1 MLEFLKNL
9 FASGLF
15 IPHGH
20 CYLWKPELVWLHIVS
35 DALIALAY
43 YSIPITLVY
52 FVRKRHDV
60 PFHWIFWLF
69 GAFIVA
75 CGTTHLMEIWT
86 LWHPTYWLS
95 GSIKAITAIV
105 SVYTAFELVSLV
117 PQALALPS
125 PAQMEATNREL
136 LHQITERQRAEDSL
150 QKANDELEIR
160 VRNRT
165 AELTLANEGL
175 KSEITS
181 RKQAEKALNARVHQQ
196 AAVAKLGQLALAET
210 DLFTL
215 MDEAVALVAQS
226 IEVDYCLVLELLP
239 DGDAMLM
246 KAGVGWQEGLVG
258 QAIVSPDLNS
268 QAGYTLHC
276 DEPVI
281 VEDLGTETRF
291 NVSSILREHN
301 AISGL
306 SVIIR
311 GQNSPYGVLS
321 GHTIKQRTFTQ
332 DDIYFLQAVANVL
345 ATAIER
351 KHAEQALQ
359 ASLKEL
365 ADIKFALDES
375 SIVAIADHKGTIT
388 YVNDKFCEISKYCR
402 EELLGQNHRII
413 NSGYHPYEFFQ
424 QMWATITDGRVWKS
438 EIKNRAKDGTFYW
451 VDTTIV
457 PVLNTEGKPYQYVAI
472 RNDITARKRAEEA
485 LRKAKG
491 ELEMRV
497 VERTAELVSVNE
509 RLRIELE
516 ERKQAEVA
524 LQQSQERYRA
534 IVEDQTELI
543 TRFQPDGTLTFINE
557 AFCRYYGQSRSR
569 VIGNRYEPFIFPED
583 LEKINQL
590 LDSLNL
596 ENPVGTL
603 EHRVVVA
610 EEIRWMQWIN
620 RAIFDEQGHFVEFQS
635 VGRDITERKQAEKA
649 LERLSRQNE
658 LILNSVGEGLCGLD
672 LAGNITFVNPAAAK
686 LLGYQVT
693 ELIGQSISL
702 ILPHSK
708 ADGTFY
714 PFEASPISASLRDGT
729 AHQVTDEAFW
739 RKNSSSFPVEYVST
753 PIREQGVIVG
763 AVVTFKDITERQLV
777 ERMKDEFVSVVSHEL
792 RTPLTSIHGSLVMLN
807 SGLLSVES
815 ERGKRLLEIA
825 VDSTDRLVRLINDIL
840 DIERIESGKVTMA
853 NSECDAAELMTEAA
867 NVMQA
872 MAERN
877 GVTLAVEAVSARL
890 WADPD
895 RIIQTLTNLLSNA
908 IKFSHTGGTVCLT
921 AEVENGDKGDSWRQ
935 GGQGSDS
942 SSPPS
947 PLSPHSLSST
957 PYITFQVK
965 DQGRGIPADKLETV
979 FERFQ
984 QVDASDSRHHDGTG
998 LGLAICR
1005 SIVQQHGGR
1014 IWVESTLGEGSTFYF
1029 TLPTLPEEP
1038 TPSVA
1043 ASNHPLV
1050 LVCDDDPSCR
1060 TVLQTLLEARNYQVV
1075 PVASGQEVVE
1085 QAVALQPDVILLD
1098 LLMPQMNGWEVMA
1111 VLKERA
1117 DTKEIPIVICS
1128 VCSQTESNL
1137 PDGSF
1142 VDWVDKPLDEGALF
1156 SSLRQALATPSKQVR
1171 VLVVEDDTNL
1181 AQLLITLF
1189 ERHEIET
1196 FHAQTGR
1203 EAIRL
1208 SQQLQPDL
1216 LILDLVLPDGDGF
1229 AVVEWLSQHNCLHS
1243 VPLVV
1248 YSAQELDDSER
1259 NRLKL
1264 GQTEFL
1270 TKSRVTMQ
1278 EFEQRVMELLQG
1290 MTQKRR
1296 QDGSDDNQTNF
1307 GN

>member
-1 MLEFLKNL
+1 MFEFFKNI
-9 FASGLF
+9 FASELF

-20 CYLWKPELVWLHIVS
+20 CYLWKPELVGLHIVS
-35 DALIALAY
+35 DSLIALAY

-52 FVRKRHDV
+52 FVRKRQDV

-69 GAFIVA
+69 GTFIIA

-95 GSIKAITAIV
+95 GSLKAITAIA
-105 SVYTAFELVSLV
+105 SVYTAFKLVSLV

-125 PAQMEATNREL
+125 PGQMETTNQEL
-136 LHQITERQRAEDSL
+136 QHQIAERQRAEDSL
-150 QKANDELEIR
+150 QKAYDELEVR

-165 AELTLANEGL
+165 AELTVANEEL
-175 KSEITS
+175 KTEITS
-181 RKQAEKALNARVHQQ
+181 R
-196 AAVAKLGQLALAET
+196 
-210 DLFTL
+210 
-215 MDEAVALVAQS
+215 
-226 IEVDYCLVLELLP
+226 
-239 DGDAMLM
+239 
-246 KAGVGWQEGLVG
+246 
-258 QAIVSPDLNS
+258 
-268 QAGYTLHC
+268 
-276 DEPVI
+276 
-281 VEDLGTETRF
+281 
-291 NVSSILREHN
+291 
-301 AISGL
+301 
-306 SVIIR
+306 
-311 GQNSPYGVLS
+311 
-321 GHTIKQRTFTQ
+321 QR
-332 DDIYFLQAVANVL
+332 
-345 ATAIER
+345 
-351 KHAEQALQ
+351 AEQELQ
-359 ASLKEL
+359 QSLKEL

-375 SIVAIADHKGTIT
+375 SIVAIADCKGTIN
-388 YVNDKFCEISKYCR
+388 YVNDKFCEISQYSR

-413 NSGYHPYEFFQ
+413 NSGYHPKEFFQ
-424 QMWATITDGRVWKS
+424 QMWATITSGRVWKS

-457 PVLNTEGKPYQYVAI
+457 PVLNCEGKPYQYVAI
-472 RNDITARKRAEEA
+472 RNDITARKQAEEA
-485 LRKAKG
+485 LRKAKD

-497 VERTAELVSVNE
+497 AERTAELVSVNE

-516 ERKQAEVA
+516 ERKQAEAA

-543 TRFQPDGTLTFINE
+543 VRFQPDGTLTFVNE
-557 AFCRYYGQSRSR
+557 AYCRYFGQSRSEL
-569 VIGNRYEPFIFPED
+569 IGNRYKHFIFPED
-583 LEKINQL
+583 LEKIKQL

-596 ENPVGTL
+596 ENPVGTV

-610 EEIRWMQWIN
+610 GEVRWMQWTN
-620 RAIFDEQGHFVEFQS
+620 RAIFDEQGQFVEFQAA
-635 VGRDITERKQAEKA
+635 GRDITERKQAQRA
-649 LERLSRQNE
+649 MERLSRQNE

-672 LAGNITFVNPAAAK
+672 LQGNITFVNPAAVR
-686 LLGYQVT
+686 LLGYEVE

-702 ILPHSK
+702 ILSHSK
-708 ADGTFY
+708 ADGTPY
-714 PFEASPISASLRDGT
+714 PFEASPICASLRDGT
-729 AHQVTDEAFW
+729 VHQVTDETFC
-739 RKNSSSFPVEYVST
+739 RKDGASFPVEYVST
-753 PIREQGVIVG
+753 PIQEQGVIVG

-777 ERMKDEFVSVVSHEL
+777 ERMKDEFISVVSHEL

-853 NSECDAAELMTEAA
+853 KEDCDAAELMTDTVE
-867 NVMQA
+867 VMQA
-872 MAERN
+872 MAERY
-877 GVTLAVEAVSARL
+877 GVTLSVEPVSARL

-908 IKFSHTGGTVCLT
+908 IKFSHAGGTVWLT
-921 AEVENGDKGDSWRQ
+921 AELGNPEE
-935 GGQGSDS
+935 S
-942 SSPPS
+942 SSLPT
-947 PLSPHSLSST
+947 PHSLSST

-965 DQGRGIPADKLETV
+965 DQGRGIPADKLETI

-1005 SIVQQHGGR
+1005 SIVQQHGGH
-1014 IWVESTLGEGSTFYF
+1014 IWAESTVGEGSTFYF
-1029 TLPTLPEEP
+1029 TLPILREELSSP
-1038 TPSVA
+1038 ASD
-1043 ASNHPLV
+1043 SNHPLV

-1060 TVLQTLLEARNYQVV
+1060 TVLQNLLEAQNYQVV
-1075 PVASGQEVVE
+1075 PVASGQEAVE
-1085 QAVALQPDVILLD
+1085 QAAALQPNVILLD
-1098 LLMPQMNGWEVMA
+1098 LLMPGMNGWEVMA
-1111 VLKERA
+1111 LLKERA

-1156 SSLRQALATPSKQVR
+1156 CSLKQALAKPCKQLR
-1171 VLVVEDDTNL
+1171 ILIVEDDTNL
-1181 AQLLITLF
+1181 AQVLITLF

-1203 EAIRL
+1203 EAIQL
-1208 SQQLQPDL
+1208 SQQLKPDL

-1248 YSAQELDDSER
+1248 YSAQELDNSER
-1259 NRLKL
+1259 NRLRL
-1264 GQTEFL
+1264 GQTQFL
-1270 TKSRVTMQ
+1270 TKSRVTMP

-1290 MTQKRR
+1290 ITQNRR
-1296 QDGSDDNQTNF
+1296 QDGSNDNQTNF
-1307 GN
+1307 GD

>member
-1 MLEFLKNL
+1 VFDLLKNL
-9 FASGLF
+9 FASELF

-20 CYLWKPELVWLHIVS
+20 CYLWKPELVGLHIVS
-35 DALIALAY
+35 DSLIALAY

-52 FVRKRHDV
+52 FVRKRHDI

-69 GAFIVA
+69 GTFIVA
-75 CGTTHLMEIWT
+75 CGTTHLIEIWT

-95 GSIKAITAIV
+95 SSLKAITAIA

-125 PAQMEATNREL
+125 PGQMEATNQEL
-136 LHQITERQRAEDSL
+136 QHQITERQRAEDSL
-150 QKANDELEIR
+150 QKAYADLEIR
-160 VRNRT
+160 VRTRT
-165 AELTLANEGL
+165 AELTVANEEL
-175 KSEITS
+175 KTEITS
-181 RKQAEKALNARVHQQ
+181 R
-196 AAVAKLGQLALAET
+196 
-210 DLFTL
+210 
-215 MDEAVALVAQS
+215 
-226 IEVDYCLVLELLP
+226 
-239 DGDAMLM
+239 
-246 KAGVGWQEGLVG
+246 
-258 QAIVSPDLNS
+258 
-268 QAGYTLHC
+268 
-276 DEPVI
+276 
-281 VEDLGTETRF
+281 
-291 NVSSILREHN
+291 
-301 AISGL
+301 
-306 SVIIR
+306 
-311 GQNSPYGVLS
+311 
-321 GHTIKQRTFTQ
+321 QR
-332 DDIYFLQAVANVL
+332 
-345 ATAIER
+345 
-351 KHAEQALQ
+351 AEQELQ
-359 ASLKEL
+359 QSLKEL

-375 SIVAIADHKGTIT
+375 SIVAIADCKGTIN
-388 YVNDKFCEISKYCR
+388 YVNDKFCEISKYSR

-413 NSGYHPYEFFQ
+413 NSGYHPQEFFQ
-424 QMWATITDGRVWKS
+424 QMWATITNGRVWKG

-457 PVLNTEGKPYQYVAI
+457 PVLNCEGKPYQYVAI
-472 RNDITARKRAEEA
+472 RNDITARKQAEAA

-497 VERTAELVSVNE
+497 AERTAELVSVNA

-516 ERKQAEVA
+516 ERKQAEAA
-524 LQQSQERYRA
+524 LRQSQERYRA

-543 TRFQPDGTLTFINE
+543 ARFQPDGMLTFINE
-557 AFCRYYGQSRSR
+557 AYCRYFGQSRSEL
-569 VIGNRYEPFIFPED
+569 IGNRYKHFIFPED
-583 LEKINQL
+583 LEKIKQL
-590 LDSLNL
+590 LNSLNL
-596 ENPVGTL
+596 ENPVGTV

-610 EEIRWMQWIN
+610 GEVRWMQWIN
-620 RAIFDEQGHFVEFQS
+620 RAIFDEQGQFIEFQS
-635 VGRDITERKQAEKA
+635 AGRDITERKQSQKA

-672 LAGNITFVNPAAAK
+672 LAGNITFVNPAAVR

-702 ILPHSK
+702 ILSHSK
-708 ADGTFY
+708 ADGTPY
-714 PFEASPISASLRDGT
+714 PFEASPICASLRDGT
-729 AHQVTDEAFW
+729 VHQVTDEAFW
-739 RKNSSSFPVEYVST
+739 RKDGANFPVEYVST
-753 PIREQGVIVG
+753 PIQEQGVIMG

-777 ERMKDEFVSVVSHEL
+777 ERMKDEFISVVSHEL

-853 NSECDAAELMTEAA
+853 KEDCDTAELMTDTAE
-867 NVMQA
+867 VMQA
-872 MAERN
+872 MAERY
-877 GVTLAVEAVSARL
+877 GVTLTVEPVSARL

-908 IKFSHTGGTVCLT
+908 IKFSPAGGTVWLS
-921 AEVENGDKGDSWRQ
+921 AEVGNGDKEDSWRQ

-942 SSPPS
+942 SSVPSPLSSPS
-947 PLSPHSLSST
+947 PLSPHSSPST

-965 DQGRGIPADKLETV
+965 DQGRGIPADKLETI

-1005 SIVQQHGGR
+1005 SIVQQHGGD
-1014 IWVESTLGEGSTFYF
+1014 IWAESAVGEGSTFYF
-1029 TLPTLPEEP
+1029 TLPILREELSSP
-1038 TPSVA
+1038 
-1043 ASNHPLV
+1043 ASDSNQPLV

-1060 TVLQTLLEARNYQVV
+1060 TVLQNLLEAQNYQVV
-1075 PVASGQEVVE
+1075 PVASGQEAVE
-1085 QAVALQPDVILLD
+1085 QAAALQPNVILLD
-1098 LLMPQMNGWEVMA
+1098 LLMPGMNGWEVMA
-1111 VLKERA
+1111 LLKERA

-1128 VCSQTESNL
+1128 VCSETESNL

-1156 SSLRQALATPSKQVR
+1156 CSLKQALATPSKQIR
-1171 VLVVEDDTNL
+1171 ILIVEDDANL
-1181 AQLLITLF
+1181 AQVLITLF

-1203 EAIRL
+1203 EAIQL
-1208 SQQLQPDL
+1208 SQQLKPDL

-1248 YSAQELDDSER
+1248 YSAQELDNSER
-1259 NRLKL
+1259 NRLRL

-1290 MTQKRR
+1290 ITQNRR

-1307 GN
+1307 GH

>member
-1 MLEFLKNL
+1 MFEFLKNI
-9 FASGLF
+9 FASELF

-20 CYLWKPELVWLHIVS
+20 CYLWKPELVGLHIVS
-35 DALIALAY
+35 DSLIALAY

-60 PFHWIFWLF
+60 PFNWIFWLF

-95 GSIKAITAIV
+95 GSIKAITAIA
-105 SVYTAFELVSLV
+105 SMYTASELVSLV

-136 LHQITERQRAEDSL
+136 MHQITERQRAEATL
-150 QKANDELEIR
+150 QKVNDELEIR

-165 AELTLANEGL
+165 AELTLANEEL
-175 KSEITS
+175 KTEIAS
-181 RKQAEKALNARVHQQ
+181 R
-196 AAVAKLGQLALAET
+196 
-210 DLFTL
+210 
-215 MDEAVALVAQS
+215 
-226 IEVDYCLVLELLP
+226 
-239 DGDAMLM
+239 
-246 KAGVGWQEGLVG
+246 
-258 QAIVSPDLNS
+258 
-268 QAGYTLHC
+268 
-276 DEPVI
+276 
-281 VEDLGTETRF
+281 
-291 NVSSILREHN
+291 
-301 AISGL
+301 
-306 SVIIR
+306 
-311 GQNSPYGVLS
+311 
-321 GHTIKQRTFTQ
+321 
-332 DDIYFLQAVANVL
+332 
-345 ATAIER
+345 R
-351 KHAEQALQ
+351 KAEQALK
-359 ASLKEL
+359 ASVKEL

-375 SIVAIADHKGTIT
+375 SIVAIADRKGTIN
-388 YVNDKFCEISKYCR
+388 YVNNKFCEISQYSP

-413 NSGYHPYEFFQ
+413 NSGYHPKEFFQ
-424 QMWATITDGRVWKS
+424 QMWATITSGRVWKN
-438 EIKNRAKDGTFYW
+438 EIKNRAKGGTFYW

-457 PVLNTEGKPYQYVAI
+457 PVLDTEGKPYQYVAI
-472 RNDITARKRAEEA
+472 RNDITARKQAEEA
-485 LRKAKG
+485 LHKAKDD
-491 ELEMRV
+491 LEMRV
-497 VERTAELVSVNE
+497 AERTAELVTVNE

-516 ERKQAEVA
+516 ERKQAEAA
-524 LQQSQERYRA
+524 LQQSQKRYRA

-543 TRFQPDGTLTFINE
+543 TRFQRDGTLTFVNE
-557 AFCRYYGQSRSR
+557 AYSRYFGQSRSQL
-569 VIGNRYEPFIFPED
+569 IGNCYELLIFPDD
-583 LEKINQL
+583 LEKIHQL

-596 ENPVGTL
+596 ENPVGTV
-603 EHRVVVA
+603 EHRVVIA

-620 RAIFDEQGHFVEFQS
+620 RAIFDEQGHFVEYQS
-635 VGRDITERKQAEKA
+635 VGRDITALKQAQKV

-672 LAGNITFVNPAAAK
+672 LEGKITFVNPAAAK

-693 ELIGQSISL
+693 ELIGQSIFL

-708 ADGTFY
+708 ADGRPY
-714 PFEASPISASLRDGT
+714 PFEASPICASLRDGSV
-729 AHQVTDEAFW
+729 HQVTDEAFW
-739 RKNSSSFPVEYVST
+739 RKDISSFPVEYLST
-753 PIREQGVIVG
+753 PIREQGAIVG

-853 NSECDAAELMTEAA
+853 KQDCDAAELMTEAA
-867 NVMQA
+867 NVMHA
-872 MAERN
+872 MAERY
-877 GVTLAVEAVSARL
+877 GVTLTVETLSARL
-890 WADPD
+890 WADSD
-895 RIIQTLTNLLSNA
+895 RVIQTLTNLLSNA
-908 IKFSHTGGTVCLT
+908 IKFSHAGGTVWLR
-921 AEVENGDKGDSWRQ
+921 AEVGNRVSGIENQKEF
-935 GGQGSDS
+935 S
-942 SSPPS
+942 SLPT
-947 PLSPHSLSST
+947 PHFLLPT
-957 PYITFQVK
+957 PYLTFQVK
-965 DQGRGIPADKLETV
+965 DQGRGIPVDKLETV

-1005 SIVQQHGGR
+1005 SIVQQHGGQ
-1014 IWVESTLGEGSTFYF
+1014 IWVESTVGEGSTFYF
-1029 TLPTLPEEP
+1029 TLPILPEPP
-1038 TPSVA
+1038 TPEA
-1043 ASNHPLV
+1043 IASNHPLV

-1060 TVLQTLLEARNYQVV
+1060 TVLQTLLEAQNYQVV

-1085 QAVALQPDVILLD
+1085 QAAALQPDVILLD
-1098 LLMPQMNGWEVMA
+1098 LLMPEMNGWEVMA

-1117 DTKEIPIVICS
+1117 DTKGIPIVICS

-1142 VDWVDKPLDEGALF
+1142 VDWVDKPLDEGVLF
-1156 SSLRQALATPSKQVR
+1156 SSLKQALATPSKPVR
-1171 VLVVEDDTNL
+1171 ILIVEDDTNL
-1181 AQLLITLF
+1181 AQVLITLF

-1203 EAIRL
+1203 EAIQL

-1229 AVVEWLSQHNCLHS
+1229 AVVEWLSQHNRLHN

-1248 YSAQELDDSER
+1248 YSAQELDDSEQ

-1290 MTQKRR
+1290 MTQNRR
-1296 QDGSDDNQTNF
+1296 QNSSDDSQTNF